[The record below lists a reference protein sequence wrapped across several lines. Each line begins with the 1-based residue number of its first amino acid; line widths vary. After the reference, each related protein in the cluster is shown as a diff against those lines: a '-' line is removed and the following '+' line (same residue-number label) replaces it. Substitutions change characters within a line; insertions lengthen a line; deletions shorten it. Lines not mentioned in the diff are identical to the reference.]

1 MPRHLFKRRTALGL
15 LTALPLAPL
24 LPACSDPD
32 DRDRKARQ
40 VIDADWH
47 RADLL
52 EHLLPVWAQHAVLPN
67 GAFRTAFQNDWTP
80 KPDDRVSL
88 TTQARLV
95 YSFAVGH
102 EVAQAAGRNTTYL
115 DLARQG
121 ADFLLKALRDP
132 VHGGY
137 FQTVGP
143 DGAMRVDLKDT
154 YGHAFALLALSEIY
168 RIGQDA
174 QHKAAALESWR
185 VIERALIDP
194 YGGVYRYV
202 PRDLSP
208 GKGGRTQNPLM
219 HMFEAVQALHR
230 ATGEAATGV
239 KRLGDF
245 AVYKLLQ
252 GLPEAEGGGA
262 RIPEWYDDAWQPL
275 PTQQAG
281 GYIDLGHQFEWAHL
295 LTTASSVV
303 PVYAPVAERVLAYA
317 LQNGYDDIDGG
328 CGTRAYPDGGKPEKA
343 KGWWQQAECLH
354 ALIVCARHTGRNDLW
369 RRYEQ
374 TLGLVKD
381 QLLDARSGSWHAA
394 YRLPC
399 KTGGCEDTMPD
410 PYHMASL
417 HRVALLG

>member
-1 MPRHLFKRRTALGL
+1 LKRPTRRTALGL
-15 LTALPLAPL
+15 LTALPVAPL
-24 LPACSDPD
+24 LPACSDPEG
-32 DRDRKARQ
+32 KARQ
-40 VIDADWH
+40 VIDTDWH

-52 EHLLPVWAQHAVLPN
+52 DRLLPAWASRAPTPN
-67 GAFRTAFQNDWTP
+67 GAFRTAFQRDWTP

-88 TTQARLV
+88 TGQARLI

-102 EVAQAAGRNTTYL
+102 ELTKATGRSSPFPYL

-121 ADFLLKALRDP
+121 ADFLLSAQLDP
-132 VHGGY
+132 VHGG
-137 FQTVGP
+137 FFHTVGL
-143 DGAMRVDLKDT
+143 DGSLRVDGKDT
-154 YGHAFALLALSEIY
+154 YGHAFALLALAELY
-168 RIGQDA
+168 RIGQDPR
-174 QHKAAALESWR
+174 HKAAALEAWR
-185 VIERALIDP
+185 VIETSLIDP
-194 YGGVYRYV
+194 QGGVYRDV
-202 PRDLSP
+202 PRNLSP

-230 ATGEAATGV
+230 ATGEAASGV

-245 AVYKLLQ
+245 VLYKLLQ

-262 RIPEWYDDAWQPL
+262 RIPEWYDEAWRPL

-295 LTTASSVV
+295 LTTASSVA
-303 PVYAPVAERVLAYA
+303 PVYAPVAERVLSYA
-317 LQNGYDDIDGG
+317 LQTGYDDIDGG

-381 QLLDARSGSWHAA
+381 QLLDAHSGSWHAA

-399 KTGGCEDTMPD
+399 KTGGCEDTLPD
-410 PYHMASL
+410 PYHMVSL